1 MEKTTITL
9 ELDSDVYEVIRARAQ
24 AKRRAPEREA
34 KYILMRAATGQDVE
48 SVPGVGTIDSLK
60 YLQSRFADVGWDP
73 SWLERNSTERP
84 LDR

>member
-34 KYILMRAATGQDVE
+34 KYILM
-48 SVPGVGTIDSLK
+48 
-60 YLQSRFADVGWDP
+60 
-73 SWLERNSTERP
+73 
-84 LDR
+84 